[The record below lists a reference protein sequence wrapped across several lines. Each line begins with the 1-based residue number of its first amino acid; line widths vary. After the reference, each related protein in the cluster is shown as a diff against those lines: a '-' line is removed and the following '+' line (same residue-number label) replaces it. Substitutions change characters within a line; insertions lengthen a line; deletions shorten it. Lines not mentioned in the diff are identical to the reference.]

1 MFSKTCEYGLRAT
14 VFIAI
19 HSENGRRLG
28 IKEIASEVESPMY
41 FTGKIL
47 QSLVKAKLLGS
58 AKGPNG
64 GFYLDPDQRPV
75 SILEI
80 LETLD
85 CSDFFYNCAL
95 GLKECSD
102 KHPCPM
108 HQEFKTYRE
117 GLRKL
122 FDETTIQDLAKD
134 IRAGNGTITNMTL
147 PRAKGKGRKKRT
159 VVK

>member
-28 IKEIASEVESPMY
+28 IKEIAREVESPMY

-47 QSLVKAKLLGS
+47 QSLVKAKIIGS

-64 GFYLDPDQRPV
+64 GFYLDPEQRPI

-80 LETLD
+80 LDALD
-85 CSDFFYNCAL
+85 CSEFFYNCAL

-102 KHPCPM
+102 QYPCPV
-108 HQEFKTYRE
+108 HKEFKVYRE
-117 GLRKL
+117 GLREL
-122 FDETTIQDLAKD
+122 FDRTTIQDLATD
-134 IRAGNGTITNMTL
+134 IRTGKSHITNIKL
-147 PRAKGKGRKKRT
+147 PDAKAGSQQ
-159 VVK
+159 